1 MQAHRDQSHTQRPT
15 TPLTYLRTAI
25 TGFVTH
31 LPDVYKDRH
40 SDDWLITVEIDKG
53 EGGLPVVATY
63 RYEAQGTENA
73 AHICA
78 TGKRA
83 LLPPGSPVLIMGVGL
98 QIAKHH
104 GHQVLAVCDCRS
116 ITPGDVYADQPNNL
130 FQGTAHHALS
140 ARAIAPATQGAR
152 HAA

>member
-1 MQAHRDQSHTQRPT
+1 MPTPHTKPHT
-15 TPLTYLRTAI
+15 APLTYLRTAI

-31 LPDVYKDRH
+31 LPDVYKDPQT
-40 SDDWLITVEIDKG
+40 DDWFITVEIDKG

-78 TGKRA
+78 TSKRA
-83 LLPPGSPVLIMGVGL
+83 QLPPGSPVLVIGVGL
-98 QIAKHH
+98 QLAKHH
-104 GHQVLAVCDCRS
+104 GHQVLAVCDCLS
-116 ITPGDVYADQPNNL
+116 IHPGDVYASKSVHL
-130 FQGTAHHALS
+130 FQGSASHALA
-140 ARAIAPATQGAR
+140 ARGAVATQDLFQGAQ